1 MMEPV
6 ESLHLQANPPAL
18 EAALRRRDNCRA
30 FTEQRER
37 LAILRGAI
45 GAPIRRRELVKSL
58 GPGCRATAEP
68 VLKQKCRTQD
78 QRPFDTHPKAVL
90 AHQNE
95 TAQGFMASQKIGELA
110 LHGAGLAWGSGPT
123 ETRRSSPCLCG
134 DRIRP
139 GRLHVANPAVECAR
153 AMHGVTGTWTAR
165 REPAARSLT
174 DEWAQPKVWRTP
186 C

>member
-78 QRPFDTHPKAVL
+78 QRPFVTHPKAVL
-90 AHQNE
+90 GVEEDRGVGAARCRARVGKRSNGDE
-95 TAQGFMASQKIGELA
+95 AVIPLPLRRPYSPREASCCEPCGRMCPGNA
-110 LHGAGLAWGSGPT
+110 LRDGYVDGT
-123 ETRRSSPCLCG
+123 
-134 DRIRP
+134 
-139 GRLHVANPAVECAR
+139 AR
-153 AMHGVTGTWTAR
+153 AGGAVVDGRMGAT
-165 REPAARSLT
+165 
-174 DEWAQPKVWRTP
+174 
-186 C
+186 